1 MIHLKGSVNP
11 KHEWWRFRWTQKY
24 LGMFAISRTL
34 QLDEWYIDT
43 YSIVML
49 AQEKLFQWYDLV
61 LSGQFCF
68 LKNILYEWIY
78 SSGWQIY
85 INMFYSMVKQILC
98 LSAHACL
105 NSLPNAL
112 AQIQMLRCSNYQ
124 VIFIVQMHLFIILS
138 TVAFYPVLYF
148 SSRFKKGWN
157 NWWQNIAPSW
167 K

>member
-1 MIHLKGSVNP
+1 LIHLKGSVNP

-43 YSIVML
+43 YSTVML
-49 AQEKLFQWYDLV
+49 EREKLFQWYHLV
-61 LSGQFCF
+61 LSAHFSVY
-68 LKNILYEWIY
+68 LNKNHIDQYILTR
-78 SSGWQIY
+78 
-85 INMFYSMVKQILC
+85 FYSMVYQILC
-98 LSAHACL
+98 LSALACS

-112 AQIQMLRCSNYQ
+112 AQMQMLRCSNYQ